1 MKMEKLILISFM
13 KVGKE
18 VVVEEEDEIK
28 EKVKVGK
35 TNIKLL
41 LKMLFLKVQKEG
53 EVVIFGIVGEY
64 TCPILG
70 TVFRA

>member
-1 MKMEKLILISFM
+1 MKK
-13 KVGKE
+13 KE
-18 VVVEEEDEIK
+18 EVEEIK

-35 TNIKLL
+35 TNTKILM
-41 LKMLFLKVQKEG
+41 KMLFLKVQEEEG
-53 EVVIFGIVGEY
+53 KVVIFGIVAEY

>member
-1 MKMEKLILISFM
+1 MVKK
-13 KVGKE
+13 KE
-18 VVVEEEDEIK
+18 EVEEIK

-35 TNIKLL
+35 TNTKILM
-41 LKMLFLKVQKEG
+41 KMLFLKVQEEEG
-53 EVVIFGIVGEY
+53 KVVIFGIVAEY

>member
-1 MKMEKLILISFM
+1 MKK
-13 KVGKE
+13 KE
-18 VVVEEEDEIK
+18 EEEDEIK

-35 TNIKLL
+35 TNTKPL
-41 LKMLFLKVQKEG
+41 LKMLFLKLQEEEEG
-53 EVVIFGIVGEY
+53 KVVIFGIVAEY

>member
-1 MKMEKLILISFM
+1 MKK
-13 KVGKE
+13 KE
-18 VVVEEEDEIK
+18 EVEEIK

-35 TNIKLL
+35 TNTKPL
-41 LKMLFLKVQKEG
+41 LKMLFLKVQKEEG
-53 EVVIFGIVGEY
+53 KVVIFGIVAEY